1 MTAREIV
8 AATGSATGLAT
19 GSGSGLESP
28 GAGEILLEAAAVDL
42 RLGALEVLQGV
53 DLTVRRGEIVTLIG
67 PNGAGKTTL
76 VRVVLGLVRPD
87 RGRVALA
94 PDLVIGYVPQRL
106 HVDPVLP
113 LDVRR
118 FLTLGGAAGRERC
131 QRALDE
137 VGVSGLLDA
146 ALHELSGGEL
156 RRVVLA
162 RALLRDPDLLVLDEP
177 VQGVDLGGQI
187 ELYELISR
195 LRGQRACGVL
205 MVSHDLHLVMA
216 ATDHV
221 VCLNHHVCCAG
232 RPETVSR
239 DPEYITLF
247 GPRAAEALALYS
259 HAHDHRHDT
268 RGNVVPLEDGAA
280 EPGAPEPKSGER

>member
-8 AATGSATGLAT
+8 SAAGSDTGLDTA
-19 GSGSGLESP
+19 
-28 GAGEILLEAAAVDL
+28 GAGEVLLEAAALDL
-42 RLGALEVLQGV
+42 RLGALQVLRGV

-118 FLTLGGAAGRERC
+118 FLALGGSAARERC

-137 VGVSGLLDA
+137 VGVSGLLEA

-195 LRGQRACGVL
+195 LRKRRACGVL

-216 ATDHV
+216 ATDRV

-259 HAHDHRHDT
+259 HAHDHGHDT
-268 RGNVVPLEDGAA
+268 HGNVVPLEGGAA
-280 EPGAPEPKSGER
+280 EPGAAEPGGGER

>member
-1 MTAREIV
+1 MTAREII
-8 AATGSATGLAT
+8 SATESDTGLDTA
-19 GSGSGLESP
+19 
-28 GAGEILLEAAAVDL
+28 GAGEVLLEAAAVGL
-42 RLGALEVLQGV
+42 RLGALQVLQDV

-118 FLTLGGAAGRERC
+118 FLALGGSAARERC

-137 VGVSGLLDA
+137 VGVSGLLEA

-195 LRGQRACGVL
+195 LRKRRACGVL

-216 ATDHV
+216 ATDRV

-268 RGNVVPLEDGAA
+268 RGNVVPLEGGAA
-280 EPGAPEPKSGER
+280 ESGGGER